1 MGNRICVGQ
10 QSRQVSSSKKYKE
23 DSLLEERERNTN
35 VKPISISE
43 RFLEYT
49 INKEA
54 MDDLDSVFMI
64 P

>member
-23 DSLLEERERNTN
+23 DSLLKERERNTN
-35 VKPISISE
+35 VKPISE
-43 RFLEYT
+43 RFLEHT
-49 INKEA
+49 INKGA
-54 MDDLDSVFMI
+54 IDDLNSIFMI